1 MDAGHT
7 FEGIVAAMNRTPAKF
22 LGPKRPGR
30 AKRGPGVSRLAFAVI
45 AAALC
50 RPAALALCL
59 AIGLVGTA
67 WSAPG
72 SLWRAMDDG
81 AELRL
86 IPEAAA
92 EVVARLQAG
101 DRLIEFE
108 RRADWLR
115 VAPLGEVGSEG
126 WIREARLLPVPQTA
140 GPVLEPGHLTP
151 SDGSGLVG
159 PDTDERGA
167 LRHDD
172 LADGLAT
179 YRVEVG
185 GTPGLDI
192 VADCRLVTPYGDDK
206 TRRIRRLSPFALA
219 FEAGALSCRL
229 RKRDS
234 FGRLQARLFENGILI
249 AAHGTRAAFNH
260 VRLRSHGPWG
270 AAGSRRGT
278 TPLVTFPNL
287 QKNKKIVPPLTR
299 TVVPRL

>member
-1 MDAGHT
+1 MFAGHT
-7 FEGIVAAMNRTPAKF
+7 LEGIVATM
-22 LGPKRPGR
+22 
-30 AKRGPGVSRLAFAVI
+30 SRL
-45 AAALC
+45 
-50 RPAALALCL
+50 PALAFCL
-59 AIGLVGTA
+59 VIGLVGTA

-86 IPEAAA
+86 IPEATA
-92 EVVARLQAG
+92 EVVARLQTG

-115 VAPLGEVGSEG
+115 VAPLGGVGSEG

-140 GPVLEPGHLTP
+140 GPALGPGQLAP
-151 SDGSGLVG
+151 SDGSGRDVEDEVG
-159 PDTDERGA
+159 R
-167 LRHDD
+167 DD
-172 LADGLAT
+172 LATGLAT

-192 VADCRLVTPYGDDK
+192 VADCRLVTPNAGDK
-206 TRRIRRLSPFALA
+206 TKRIRRLSPFALA
-219 FEAGALSCRL
+219 FEAKALSCRL

-234 FGRLQARLFENGILI
+234 FGRLQARLYENGILI
-249 AAHGTRAAFNH
+249 AARGTRAAFNH
-260 VRLRSHGPWG
+260 VRLRSDGPWG

-287 QKNKKIVPPLTR
+287 QKNKKIVPPPTR
-299 TVVPRL
+299 TSVPRL